1 MEQRAVA
8 TMPPVELLPVEQRA
22 VETMLP
28 VEETLAELGRG
39 LEVSPPPPV
48 KAVSSHVEKYYSA
61 AGQAAATLLSIVVF
75 QAYQAELLKELDVG
89 EGITP
94 EAVKELRQATDL
106 VLRATKHTAQAV
118 GHSMAGMVAV
128 ECHLWLNL
136 TDIKEKEKSF
146 LTDAPISK
154 DGLFENS
161 VRAPKQQSAVF
172 RKHIPRWP
180 REIERRQ
187 MLVACSRSSS
197 SHCQRGALREESS
210 PMAPLVRIGVLGLI
224 HQLASTSGKRLDLS
238 STAKTS
244 RPQAPSS
251 SS

>member
-75 QAYQAELLKELDVG
+75 QAYQAELLKELNEG

-136 TDIKEKEKSF
+136 WLNQRMPQFPRMDCLKIQS
-146 LTDAPISK
+146 
-154 DGLFENS
+154 GHRNS
-161 VRAPKQQSAVF
+161 NQPFSASIF
-172 RKHIPRWP
+172 HAGP
-180 REIERRQ
+180 
-187 MLVACSRSSS
+187 
-197 SHCQRGALREESS
+197 
-210 PMAPLVRIGVLGLI
+210 
-224 HQLASTSGKRLDLS
+224 GK
-238 STAKTS
+238 
-244 RPQAPSS
+244 
-251 SS
+251 